1 MIAPR
6 YCRIDLDRNR
16 RSVVTHHGPDI
27 KTEHYQSEFLA
38 LEVLLVPDVLIGR
51 NHHRVSRRGSC
62 LEEFAVFKLRI
73 KLLYDFGDAH
83 AIIIPGKVSGAWVFR
98 DTRLQVV
105 TVIENLEDL
114 SIEEVMEQFDVT
126 REQITAVL
134 EFVAQSLKTPIPPQA
149 AKLVDAHS
157 LRPRSATR
165 RFSCSSPTRCVTAKA
180 RGWERLSNWALLK
193 AAEDAAIDLLFTTNH
208 NFRYQQNLTDRKIAV
223 VVITGTTKWSCVRL
237 HLERIAAT
245 VNEAHPGSYAEVKIP
260 FN

>member
-1 MIAPR
+1 MIMIAPR
-6 YCRIDLDRNR
+6 YCRIDLDRYR

-114 SIEEVMEQFDVT
+114 SIDEVMKQFDVT

-134 EFVAQSLKTPIPPQA
+134 EFGPKASRRQFRRKPRNSSMLILLDHGAPRGVSHA
-149 AKLVDAHS
+149 
-157 LRPRSATR
+157 LRP
-165 RFSCSSPTRCVTAKA
+165 
-180 RGWERLSNWALLK
+180 
-193 AAEDAAIDLLFTTNH
+193 H
-208 NFRYQQNLTDRKIAV
+208 AV
-223 VVITGTTKWSCVRL
+223 
-237 HLERIAAT
+237 
-245 VNEAHPGSYAEVKIP
+245 
-260 FN
+260 